1 MGRMTE
7 WMFWIGL
14 ILLFAAGL
22 LFGLAVAQAEAQ
34 NYDYGSPAE
43 LKGVVWIYV
52 DVRDDPKWR
61 QDIVEH
67 IQEELPLL
75 RLASSVADAEAVV
88 YFTGR
93 EYSYYAGSTYHGSSS
108 NAQYRRVM
116 EGRGQILVLPD
127 QGKPRLVFDSTSAA
141 RWIWDKRPS
150 AKFAREFVKVY
161 REANPVSP
169 ADTSERLPRSQRV
182 QAAKAQAAEKARA
195 AQPTISNPWNQAFLA
210 MAPADRLAV
219 FVAGLGS
226 KGYACLGRSAE
237 SKGQDANGFAYWLV
251 ECEQDRFAIAI
262 EPHIQGN
269 FEIVSCR
276 QTLGPEHA
284 FCRPTR

>member
-1 MGRMTE
+1 MGRLTE

-14 ILLFAAGL
+14 ILLFGAGL

-52 DVRDDPKWR
+52 DVHDDPKWR

-93 EYSYYAGSTYHGSSS
+93 EYRYYAGSTYHGSSS
-108 NAQYRRVM
+108 TADYRRVM

-141 RWIWDKRPS
+141 RRIWDKRPS

-182 QAAKAQAAEKARA
+182 QAAKAQATEKAGEA
-195 AQPTISNPWNQAFLA
+195 WVLWSQIT
-210 MAPADRLAV
+210 D
-219 FVAGLGS
+219 
-226 KGYACLGRSAE
+226 
-237 SKGQDANGFAYWLV
+237 
-251 ECEQDRFAIAI
+251 
-262 EPHIQGN
+262 
-269 FEIVSCR
+269 
-276 QTLGPEHA
+276 
-284 FCRPTR
+284 RPTLETSWAVMSAHPDLSDCEREFVRIVPLITRGWLYVGASVTTHGHLIVVEGPGLTGFTDRYLCLPATIDPRPREAAR